1 MKRDK
6 LSHSAAQAE
15 STTRRRPQQ
24 TRALARVER
33 ILTAATE
40 LIAEK
45 GSDQVTLSE
54 LASRAGVTL
63 GSLYQYFPDKSAII
77 RHLAEAALERVQAS
91 LEAALADIATP
102 AEALDRTD
110 AVLDGYYALFLSEP
124 VMRDIWC
131 GAQADKV
138 LQERDIADS
147 RRNGELAFAAL
158 SRFVSE
164 DRHPGFATSCFLM
177 MQLTGAA
184 IRMAVAVERAEG
196 DRLVEAYRVLI
207 RAALADYL
215 AGSPAA

>member
-6 LSHSAAQAE
+6 PSHSAAQAE
-15 STTRRRPQQ
+15 TAARRRPQQ
-24 TRALARVER
+24 ARALARVER
-33 ILTAATE
+33 ILAAATE

-54 LASRAGVTL
+54 LAARAEITL

-77 RHLAEAALERVQAS
+77 RRLAETALERVQAA
-91 LEAALADIATP
+91 LQTALAGIATP
-102 AEALDRTD
+102 AEALARIDS
-110 AVLDGYYALFLSEP
+110 VLDGYYALFLAEP

-131 GAQADKV
+131 GAQADKT
-138 LQERDIADS
+138 LQERDIDDS

-158 SRFVSE
+158 SRFVPAA
-164 DRHPGFATSCFLM
+164 RHPDFATACFLM

-196 DRLVEAYRVLI
+196 DRLVEAYRLLI

-215 AGSPAA
+215 AA